1 MTQTITSAMI
11 RQRSRKLR
19 RIVTCLFVSL
29 VVLLILERFGA
40 VGFQLFEQ
48 GFNGDRPRRL
58 ALACITAFPE
68 ILYLLALWWIRQ
80 ALAAFANGELF
91 TPAVAQMLDRVGLM
105 LATGAVITVFLLPS
119 AAAALG
125 FSPGYIVAY
134 DVSSMVLGAIGLSL
148 KIIAYILQRACEAQ
162 AELDEIF

>member
-1 MTQTITSAMI
+1 
-11 RQRSRKLR
+11 
-19 RIVTCLFVSL
+19 
-29 VVLLILERFGA
+29 
-40 VGFQLFEQ
+40 
-48 GFNGDRPRRL
+48 
-58 ALACITAFPE
+58 
-68 ILYLLALWWIRQ
+68 
-80 ALAAFANGELF
+80 
-91 TPAVAQMLDRVGLM
+91 M

-162 AELDEIF
+162 AEMDEIF